1 MKIICTRDE
10 AAFDSTMSE
19 ILINQITSKKD
30 GVIGLS
36 TGRTTGN
43 FHRIT
48 ASKYV
53 NEGFNVGNTT
63 FFGIDEVTGI
73 DRKNPW
79 ACYTKLRNEMLDA
92 LGVDDDHFLM
102 FPTTSDDFAA
112 ECTRF
117 TSELEKRGGA
127 DLIILGLGENGHL
140 GFNQPGSDFEGGA
153 GLSTMDDDLQR
164 RIKEDCGLPESSVLG
179 GVTIGLKDIMK
190 ARKLILAVK
199 GSSKA
204 AILKKVMYGPVT
216 EEVPASIL
224 QTHPDCTVVMDKAAA
239 GE

>member
-1 MKIICTRDE
+1 MNIICTRDE
-10 AAFDSTMSE
+10 ASFDNTMSE
-19 ILINQITSKKD
+19 ILIGQIRSRKD

-43 FHRIT
+43 LHRIT
-48 ASKYV
+48 AKKFQ
-53 NEGFNVGNTT
+53 NGDFEVGDTT

-73 DRKNPW
+73 ERENPW
-79 ACYTKLRNEMLDA
+79 ACYAKLRYEMLDA
-92 LGVDDDHFLM
+92 LGVDDSHFLM
-102 FPTTSDDFAA
+102 FPTKSDDFAA
-112 ECTRF
+112 ECIKF

-153 GLSTMDDDLQR
+153 RLSTMDDDLQR
-164 RIKEDCGLPESSVLG
+164 RIREDCGLPESTVLG
-179 GVTIGLKDIMK
+179 GVTIGIKDIMK
-190 ARKLILAVK
+190 AKKLILAVK
-199 GSSKA
+199 GSSKTE
-204 AILKKVMYGPVT
+204 ILKKVIYGPVT
-216 EEVPASIL
+216 EDVPASIL